1 MKSKFTIL
9 FACILGLL
17 CFPKNAT
24 AQSYYNSDSPWTM
37 GGNFGLLFNQVA
49 QTNWSAGGDNLVGLN
64 LQLNYSAD
72 YLKDRRLWDN
82 RLELEYGFN
91 KTKSDGTKKT
101 ADNIYLSSIYGYEIA
116 KNLYFSGTFLFTTQ
130 FANGYDYLGAGN
142 TDDVFISTFMAP
154 GYLNVG
160 VGITWTPKPWFK
172 ATINPASYRGIFV
185 LNEELSDAGQFGV
198 HPGDRYRTE
207 FGANIL
213 LELNKNLTSNINL
226 YSRLNLYSNY
236 LEDAQNVDVNWEVK
250 LNMDVNSWITASIS
264 TNMIYDDNVLI
275 LKDGKYEPR
284 LQFQE
289 ILGIGLQFKF

>member
-1 MKSKFTIL
+1 MKHKITI
-9 FACILGLL
+9 FFVCILGML
-17 CFPKNAT
+17 CIPRKAS
-24 AQSYYNSDSPWTM
+24 AQSYYSNDSSWKL
-37 GGNFGLLFNQVA
+37 GGNFGFTLNQVA
-49 QTNWSAGGDNLVGLN
+49 QSNWSAGGENLFGLN
-64 LQLNYSAD
+64 IQLNYSAN
-72 YLKDRRLWDN
+72 YKKDRRLWDN

-91 KTKSDGTKKT
+91 KTKSDGKKKT

-116 KNLYFSGTFLFTTQ
+116 KNLYLSGTFIYNTQ
-130 FANGYDYLGAGN
+130 FANGYNYGDAG
-142 TDDVFISTFMAP
+142 DDDNVFISTFMAP
-154 GYLNVG
+154 GYLNLG
-160 VGITWTPKPWFK
+160 VGLTWTPKSWFK
-172 ATINPASYRGIFV
+172 ATIDPASYRGVFV
-185 LNEELSDAGQFGV
+185 LNKELSDQGQFGV

-207 FGANIL
+207 FGGNIL

-250 LNMDVNSWITASIS
+250 LNMEVNSWITASIS

-289 ILGIGLQFKF
+289 ILGIGLQFRF